1 MRRER
6 RVDDLDRLEAGIGD
20 AVEEPLTGAEQ
31 DGGEV
36 EDELV
41 DHACRKRLADGR
53 RAAGDVDSAITCG
66 LRGARERGV
75 EAVADEIERR
85 PARELDRLVL
95 VVREDEDR
103 SVVRRLVAPPAAPV
117 ALPRTANRP
126 EHVASHHVRA
136 AWAQQQVACAGVGVV
151 QRLVEM
157 PVMQLDTAT
166 AERVL
171 EALVR
176 SCDKTVERNGHM
188 TGGCA
193 HAALTAPVRRNH
205 RCTCHILSEPTD
217 KSASRREGGPRT
229 EILGCASV
237 R

>member
-1 MRRER
+1 MTSTGSRRGSATPSKSR
-6 RVDDLDRLEAGIGD
+6 SP
-20 AVEEPLTGAEQ
+20 EPSRTGTKSRTSSF
-31 DGGEV
+31 
-36 EDELV
+36 
-41 DHACRKRLADGR
+41 DHACRKRLAHSR

-103 SVVRRLVAPPAAPV
+103 SVVRRLVAPPAAPT
-117 ALPRTANRP
+117 ALPRTANRA

-136 AWAQQQVACAGVGVV
+136 AWAQQQVACAGVGIV

-157 PVMQLDTAT
+157 PVMQLDPAT

-176 SCDKTVERNGHM
+176 SCDKTVERNRHM
-188 TGGCA
+188 TGGFA
-193 HAALTAPVRRNH
+193 HADSTAPVRRSH
-205 RCTCHILSEPTD
+205 RLAE
-217 KSASRREGGPRT
+217 R
-229 EILGCASV
+229 
-237 R
+237 

>member
-1 MRRER
+1 
-6 RVDDLDRLEAGIGD
+6 
-20 AVEEPLTGAEQ
+20 
-31 DGGEV
+31 
-36 EDELV
+36 
-41 DHACRKRLADGR
+41 
-53 RAAGDVDSAITCG
+53 G

-75 EAVADEIERR
+75 EAAADEIERR
-85 PARELDRLVL
+85 LARELDRLVL

-136 AWAQQQVACAGVGVV
+136 AWAQQQVSCAGVGVV

-171 EALVR
+171 EVLVR

-188 TGGCA
+188 TGGFA
-193 HAALTAPVRRNH
+193 HAASTASVRRNH
-205 RCTCHILSEPTD
+205 RCACHFLSVQAGTYRS
-217 KSASRREGGPRT
+217 SAAESSACTRAG
-229 EILGCASV
+229 
-237 R
+237 

>member
-1 MRRER
+1 MSAASATAPPPCANYRGPISRATRTPSPLRPASLTGRRGIAR
-6 RVDDLDRLEAGIGD
+6 ASRVYDLHRLEAGIGD

-31 DGGEV
+31 DGDEI

-41 DHACRKRLADGR
+41 DHAGRERLAHGR
-53 RAAGDVDSAITCG
+53 RAAGDVDSTITG
-66 LRGARERGV
+66 GFRGARERGV
-75 EAVADEIERR
+75 EAVADEVERR
-85 PARELDRLVL
+85 PARELDRLAF

-117 ALPRTANRP
+117 TLPRTANRP

-176 SCDKTVERNGHM
+176 SCDKTVERDRHM
-188 TGGCA
+188 TCGFA
-193 HAALTAPVRRNH
+193 HA
-205 RCTCHILSEPTD
+205 
-217 KSASRREGGPRT
+217 PRF
-229 EILGCASV
+229 
-237 R
+237 

>member
-1 MRRER
+1 
-6 RVDDLDRLEAGIGD
+6 G
-20 AVEEPLTGAEQ
+20 AVEEPLTGAEE

-36 EDELV
+36 EDRLV
-41 DHACRKRLADGR
+41 DHACRKCLAHGR
-53 RAAGDVDSAITCG
+53 RATGDVDSAITCG

-103 SVVRRLVAPPAAPV
+103 SMVRRLVAPPAAPV
-117 ALPRTANRP
+117 ALPRTANWP

-136 AWAQQQVACAGVGVV
+136 AWAQQEVACAGVGVV

-188 TGGCA
+188 TGGFA
-193 HAALTAPVRRNH
+193 HAASTAPVRRNH
-205 RCTCHILSEPTD
+205 RCSCHIRCEPTD
-217 KSASRREGGPRT
+217 KSACRREGGPRI
-229 EILGCASV
+229 EILGWAGV